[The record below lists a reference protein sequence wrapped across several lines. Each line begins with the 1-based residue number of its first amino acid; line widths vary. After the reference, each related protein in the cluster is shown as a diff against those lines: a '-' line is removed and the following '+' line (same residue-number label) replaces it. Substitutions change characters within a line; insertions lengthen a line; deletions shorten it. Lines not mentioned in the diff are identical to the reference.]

1 MPRRIKISDNDAM
14 TREETVAAIYCR
26 VSTKEQ
32 GESGLSLEHQEQRCK
47 SYCDAKGWK
56 IYETFIEVASAGN
69 MERPKLQQLF
79 NDGNNGKFNVLVAWR
94 LDRISRVPKD
104 YYYIIEEFDKLN
116 IDISMVEGNVDT
128 TRAEG
133 RMLLGILLQFASF
146 ERELGKERTSAGMEQ
161 KAIRGEFLGGPPIL
175 GYDLLDKKLLINKEG
190 SEIVVNIFNQYIKG
204 GGPSEIARFLNSRG
218 HKTKK
223 YITKKSIERGGLK
236 FTRNY
241 VHNVIIN
248 LRLLL
253 RFK

>member
-116 IDISMVEGNVDT
+116 IDIAMVEGNIDT

-175 GYDLLDKKLLINKEG
+175 GYDLL
-190 SEIVVNIFNQYIKG
+190 
-204 GGPSEIARFLNSRG
+204 A
-218 HKTKK
+218 
-223 YITKKSIERGGLK
+223 
-236 FTRNY
+236 
-241 VHNVIIN
+241 
-248 LRLLL
+248 
-253 RFK
+253 